1 MIWISHIC
9 ILSTIVKINKN
20 LGHHSTALHMDI
32 VYIIL
37 NIYTKLCLL
46 LSLFSKYVATFIAQP
61 TLLGIDNRSDNSNS
75 SRTRKRENKISKKKW
90 KVLSCVI
97 KSSLFRWSS
106 FSLIIYFP
114 LQDTAAKSSAKLKT
128 KLKGLYAGR
137 TPRSRT
143 AFSSTVIKSWVVQE
157 NWGLKIS

>member
-1 MIWISHIC
+1 MTPKIIDILIVHIKAFYYDK
-9 ILSTIVKINKN
+9 TMMKIVKINKN

-75 SRTRKRENKISKKKW
+75 SRTRKRENKRKRKRNRRQRQRQRSKERRGGSMSPLPRPQKKLLARVGIW
-90 KVLSCVI
+90 QVE
-97 KSSLFRWSS
+97 
-106 FSLIIYFP
+106 
-114 LQDTAAKSSAKLKT
+114 T
-128 KLKGLYAGR
+128 GR
-137 TPRSRT
+137 RG
-143 AFSSTVIKSWVVQE
+143 Q
-157 NWGLKIS
+157 

>member
-1 MIWISHIC
+1 MESFELCNRIISVP
-9 ILSTIVKINKN
+9 LVK
-20 LGHHSTALHMDI
+20 
-32 VYIIL
+32 
-37 NIYTKLCLL
+37 
-46 LSLFSKYVATFIAQP
+46 FF
-61 TLLGIDNRSDNSNS
+61 
-75 SRTRKRENKISKKKW
+75 
-90 KVLSCVI
+90 
-97 KSSLFRWSS
+97 
-106 FSLIIYFP
+106 LIIYFP